1 MKTSYFFVLCSF
13 LNANC
18 VAVDSTE
25 LFSTQHNISEG
36 YSIKQSVPKTLN
48 KETSLFNEFVR
59 IFFADSVYQRKH
71 VCFPLVLC
79 YWEEHNSNDNSSFI
93 QKTTL
98 INDINYQIL
107 ILDGRSE
114 IKIIENDGRES
125 YVIVSIPDT
134 ALEAELYFKKNNDIY
149 LLYKIIIT
157 GDASPFN

>member
-1 MKTSYFFVLCSF
+1 MKTIYLFVLCSF

-25 LFSTQHNISEG
+25 LFSMQHSISEG
-36 YSIKQSVPKTLN
+36 YSVKQSMLKTLN